1 MKTVIFIAVV
11 CDGIWIKITDLTVQT
26 WMKKKISEYKIGGGW
41 SKVVD
46 IGIFEG
52 QKVVIQR
59 LSTSKIPESSR
70 DYRYVLLMKN
80 LQMRDQLDHPSL
92 INMLGYCLRNIKG
105 ESHNNS
111 SY

>member
-52 QKVVIQR
+52 QKVHSKTVYLQNTGKQSR
-59 LSTSKIPESSR
+59 L
-70 DYRYVLLMKN
+70 
-80 LQMRDQLDHPSL
+80 
-92 INMLGYCLRNIKG
+92 
-105 ESHNNS
+105 
-111 SY
+111 